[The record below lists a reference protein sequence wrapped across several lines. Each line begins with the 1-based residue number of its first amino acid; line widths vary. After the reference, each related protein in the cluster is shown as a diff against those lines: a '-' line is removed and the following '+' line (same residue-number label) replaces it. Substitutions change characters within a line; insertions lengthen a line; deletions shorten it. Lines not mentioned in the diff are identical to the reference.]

1 MSNKDKSIEIIK
13 EYLENENYN
22 NTLNTFNKELNDKG
36 VYYH

>member
-22 NTLNTFNKELNDKG
+22 KTLNTFNKELNDKV
-36 VYYH
+36 VYYN